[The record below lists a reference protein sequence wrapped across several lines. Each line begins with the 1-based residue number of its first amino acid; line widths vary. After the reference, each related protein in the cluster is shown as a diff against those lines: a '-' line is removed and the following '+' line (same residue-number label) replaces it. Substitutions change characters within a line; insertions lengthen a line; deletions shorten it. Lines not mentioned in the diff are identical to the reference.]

1 MSAGAEQLKGDIKRA
16 LKELSTELKTLQA
29 QLQAQQV
36 PVPEPGTSTD
46 PQLYGAASLE
56 PPPGATSRLPLQLQV
71 DAQPTASPRLR
82 RGELGEPSGD
92 VASDAPQQA
101 VEEAQLAA
109 EAAPE
114 SAAHQQA
121 IPPEYQ
127 MVFERLYHKEGKEGR
142 ESRGDRGDKE

>member
-1 MSAGAEQLKGDIKRA
+1 MSAGAEQLKGDIERA
-16 LKELSTELKTLQA
+16 LKELSSELKTLQA

-71 DAQPTASPRLR
+71 DAQPTASPR
-82 RGELGEPSGD
+82 RGGGLGEPSGD

-101 VEEAQLAA
+101 VEDAQLAA

-127 MVFERLYHKEGKEGR
+127 PVFERLKGPAN
-142 ESRGDRGDKE
+142 DR